1 MKAIDEGKEK
11 CFYQFDTQL
20 GELEGRQPENESV
33 LVKDYGM
40 IQTGRSGEPIVKT
53 DGR

>member
-33 LVKDYGM
+33 LVKDYDM
-40 IQTGRSGEPIVKT
+40 IRTGRSG
-53 DGR
+53 DSLL